1 MEVSRE
7 KEELF
12 DLLWEGISNWY
23 GDDHACI
30 ITNNSQIQ
38 VEVGGET
45 FFVTIGQR

>member
-23 GDDHACI
+23 GDDHARI
-30 ITNNSQIQ
+30 IESNSQI
-38 VEVGGET
+38 EIDVGGKT
-45 FFVTIGQR
+45 FFITVGQR